1 LAFVHLRDSLTKGNL
16 WIYILKELQIHPC
29 TPADLK
35 RIVERRHGF
44 SPAVI
49 TFYTVIYKLQREGLV
64 RRSSSTFRSTYEV
77 TAKGTKEL
85 AQALD
90 FIKQLELGLET

>member
-16 WIYILKELQIHPC
+16 WIYILKELKTHPR

-35 RIVERRHGF
+35 RIVEEKHGF

-49 TFYTVIYKLQREGLV
+49 TFYTVIYKLRREGLV
-64 RRSSSTFRSTYEV
+64 RRSSSTFRSTYEI
-77 TAKGTKEL
+77 TTKGTQEL
-85 AQALD
+85 TQALD
-90 FIKQLELGLET
+90 FLKRLELVLES